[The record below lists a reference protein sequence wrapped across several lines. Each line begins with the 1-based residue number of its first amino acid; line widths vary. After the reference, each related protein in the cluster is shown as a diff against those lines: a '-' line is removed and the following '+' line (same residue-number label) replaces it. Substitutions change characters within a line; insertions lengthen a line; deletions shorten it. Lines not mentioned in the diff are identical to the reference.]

1 MLLEFN
7 ADEMLLALVSMI
19 QVTRPALL
27 CPAGDSF
34 DVDVSPLLA
43 QKDLNED
50 ELLVLRLYGI
60 FSAASEDTSFPIDL
74 SAIEWRSDRK
84 ESEFCLSDRR
94 CQVGSGS
101 EPIPGMF
108 SKQFVQARF
117 DEGAFAALD
126 ALDLLRVYV
135 NADSL
140 MALLCQANSG
150 NQTNVTGAYDGNA
163 HQASSA
169 SWLS

>member
-74 SAIEWRSDRK
+74 SAIERERLSRALAVVESSRSWPADAVA
-84 ESEFCLSDRR
+84 LSR
-94 CQVGSGS
+94 
-101 EPIPGMF
+101 
-108 SKQFVQARF
+108 
-117 DEGAFAALD
+117 ALTSR
-126 ALDLLRVYV
+126 LR
-135 NADSL
+135 
-140 MALLCQANSG
+140 
-150 NQTNVTGAYDGNA
+150 
-163 HQASSA
+163 
-169 SWLS
+169 